1 MALFRRKQETL
12 NEQLLREAGLDD
24 VSQALRDPPPVSEPP
39 DPGPFPVGNAN
50 LGGQSSRRPR
60 RGGETMVTLRAAAL
74 PGDRIEFTTLPDG
87 DIIVDEAKGDGDLAP
102 CAEAVER
109 HVDPPYRAIAVRQG
123 GDLWAVQASRI
134 QVAKFEFAEGD
145 AIVLS
150 GERRH
155 RGSSGRRRAER
166 GAGARARAARRAGRP
181 ELLRRGGANR
191 RRLLGG
197 QSPAALGRYA

>member
-150 GERRH
+150 VNDGTEEVQVDDEPSEAQVPELEQLGERE
-155 RGSSGRRRAER
+155 GRNYCVEAER
-166 GAGARARAARRAGRP
+166 IDGDFWEVRVLP
-181 ELLRRGGANR
+181 L
-191 RRLLGG
+191 
-197 QSPAALGRYA
+197 

>member
-134 QVAKFEFAEGD
+134 QSRSSSSPRATRSCSAVNDGTEEVQVDDEPSEAQVPELEQ
-145 AIVLS
+145 L
-150 GERRH
+150 GERE
-155 RGSSGRRRAER
+155 GRNYCVEAER
-166 GAGARARAARRAGRP
+166 IDGDFWEVRVLP
-181 ELLRRGGANR
+181 L
-191 RRLLGG
+191 
-197 QSPAALGRYA
+197 